1 VGRSI
6 EVLGLGG
13 VTWVRRSCWKVGV
26 WNHWM
31 NAVEVLLRRP
41 KDVSSDSEEA
51 REAVLSTAS
60 VHGLS
65 LAAIFGSIWVT
76 RWSVP
81 ASVER

>member
-1 VGRSI
+1 
-6 EVLGLGG
+6 
-13 VTWVRRSCWKVGV
+13 
-26 WNHWM
+26 M
-31 NAVEVLLRRP
+31 NAAEVSLRRP
-41 KDVSSDSEEA
+41 KRVSSDLEEA